1 MKKISSLSD
10 LGLHSD
16 ISHSFFFKPINSTA
30 TASSS
35 STTGTLSSSVA
46 APRTTKITVVGVGN
60 VGMAIAQTILTQDL
74 CDTLSLLDANPDK
87 LRGEMLDLQHAA
99 AFLPRTNILSSSS
112 SDYSVTAHSDLCIIT
127 AGARQLVGESRL
139 NLVQRNVEM
148 FRNIVPQ
155 LARWSPDALLLVVS
169 NPVDVLTYVA
179 WKLSGFPAARV
190 IGSGTN
196 LDSSRFR
203 FLLAD
208 HLEVNAQDV
217 QAYMVG
223 EHGDSSVALWSSI
236 TVAGVPVLSSLEKNQ
251 IAYEEEA
258 LERIR
263 KAVVESAYEVIRL
276 KGYTSWAIGYSAA
289 SLARSLLRDQRSIH
303 PVSLLA
309 RGFYG
314 IPDDKEVFLSL
325 PAQLGRGGVLGVTN
339 VHLTEKEARC
349 LQQSADTLWEI
360 QQQLGI

>member
-1 MKKISSLSD
+1 MSMKKVSSLSE
-10 LGLHSD
+10 LGLASD
-16 ISHSFFFKPINSTA
+16 ITHSFFFQPINDP
-30 TASSS
+30 SSS
-35 STTGTLSSSVA
+35 APA
-46 APRTTKITVVGVGN
+46 APAPARSKISVVGIGN
-60 VGMAIAQTILTQDL
+60 VGMAIAQTILTHDL
-74 CDTLSLLDANPDK
+74 CDELALVDANPDK

-99 AFLPRTNILSSSS
+99 AFLPHTRIRSSTS
-112 SDYSVTAHSDLCIIT
+112 YSVTAGSHLCVIT
-127 AGARQLVGESRL
+127 AGARQIAGESRL
-139 NLVQRNVEM
+139 DLVQRNVAM
-148 FRNIVPQ
+148 FKQIVPEV
-155 LARWSPDALLLVVS
+155 ARHSPETIILVVS

-179 WKLSGFPAARV
+179 WRLSGFPASRV

-236 TVAGVPVLSSLEKNQ
+236 TVGGVPVLSSLEKNL
-251 IAYEEEA
+251 IAYEQEA

-263 KAVVESAYEVIRL
+263 KAVVGSAYEVIRL
-276 KGYTSWAIGYSAA
+276 KGYTSWAIGYSVA
-289 SLARSLLRDQRSIH
+289 SLARTLLRDQRRIH

-309 RGFYG
+309 KGFYG

-325 PAQLGRGGVLGVTN
+325 PAQLGRGGVIGVTN
-339 VHLTEKEARC
+339 VHLTEEETGWLRR
-349 LQQSADTLWEI
+349 SADTLWEI
-360 QQQLGI
+360 QQQLDI